1 MHLALAVPAVFPVSV
16 SSETLLFS
24 VDADVFRFSPFS
36 WEQVRPSS
44 VPRRRRVVWGRG
56 QGEPAIPLLSVVFPV
71 RKERVVQVPTTGIDL
86 AVRGHEVR
94 KLFYAAFARGLV
106 KDGYDPEEALQEV
119 YRGLLA
125 RNAGTCPFD
134 VKKSSFGHYVHIV
147 TRCILANYIRKEK
160 RRLQFESCE
169 SSLST
174 GSERFSVDSCAD
186 LESGK
191 VPELGA
197 LQVLSAQLGGG
208 TQIEECLRLLAA
220 GHSRKEVAGL
230 VGVESRWL
238 DSLLSQAKG
247 LLQAQ

>member
-36 WEQVRPSS
+36 WEQARPSS
-44 VPRRRRVVWGRG
+44 APRKRRVVWGRG

-71 RKERVVQVPTTGIDL
+71 RKERVVQVSTTGIDL

-134 VKKSSFGHYVHIV
+134 VTKSSFGHYVHIV

-186 LESGK
+186 LSSGK

-197 LQVLSAQLGGG
+197 LQALSTQLGGG
-208 TQIEECLRLLAA
+208 AQIEECLRLLAA
-220 GHSRKEVAGL
+220 GHSRKEVTGL